1 MALSRDMSS
10 RELIERLNSEA
21 DEQVRAVRR
30 EAEGEAQRVR
40 DEARRKMEA
49 LSAKY
54 RALEAEAV
62 REKTAGITAEAEDEA
77 RQARQAT
84 DGALAARLREM
95 AFSALP
101 ELRGQGYGRVFRALA
116 AEVPELA
123 WKAVRVNP
131 ADAELASEA
140 FPGAE
145 VRGDDSITG
154 GLETASEDSRVR
166 VVNTFEKRLERAWD
180 EILPGLLAEVHE
192 GHAGD

>member
-1 MALSRDMSS
+1 MSS